1 MTMAYL
7 LLFLMLPLLSPADGR
22 TRAANSNQTT
32 RAMTRV
38 TGGETPTLPLPYL
51 HLPVFVDS
59 RVPLVEKKHFS
70 PSRGTGREP
79 LPEGVREILLPVRTN
94 ASSPPASGL
103 SVKASC
109 KLKTMLVRVDRG
121 ILDSDPRPRLKLGTC
136 QPSKHTADYLYFEYD
151 IVMCGTKR
159 TVS

>member
-7 LLFLMLPLLSPADGR
+7 SLFLMLPLVPPADGG
-22 TRAANSNQTT
+22 TRAAHSHQTT

-38 TGGETPTLPLPYL
+38 TGAETATLPPPYL

-59 RVPLVEKKHFS
+59 RVPLVDKKHFS

-79 LPEGVREILLPVRTN
+79 LPEGVREVLLPPRTD
-94 ASSPPASGL
+94 ASSPPASAL
-103 SVKASC
+103 PVKASC

-121 ILDSDPRPRLKLGTC
+121 VLDGDPRPRLKLGTC
-136 QPSKHTADYLYFEYD
+136 QPSKHTADYIYFEYD
-151 IVMCGTKR
+151 LVMCGSKR